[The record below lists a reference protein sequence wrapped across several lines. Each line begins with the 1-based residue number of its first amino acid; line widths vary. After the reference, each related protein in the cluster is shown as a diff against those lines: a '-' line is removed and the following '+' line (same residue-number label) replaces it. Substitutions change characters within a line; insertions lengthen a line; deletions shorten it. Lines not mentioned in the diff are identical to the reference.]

1 MKEKL
6 FICMTHLPYPV
17 RKNGISIRYFPIIE
31 HLSKRFDIH
40 LLVVAD
46 YPVRDEEV
54 TEAEQYVKKCSI
66 YIRQPLNVSLAK
78 KIYVRLKTLLPS
90 QLPFPMHCYD
100 EAQIERFI
108 ETETAGAQ
116 YDAVLC
122 VCPPYAHI
130 VLNKVFAGRYVMDAI
145 DSVYVYM
152 MREENKTLLEK
163 WDTLSVKRWENQLIR
178 RMHYSSFV
186 SERDIK
192 LLCEPDITQDKVGAI
207 PNGIYINDY
216 IESRISTDGFVLG
229 YLGHMGYTPNI
240 EAAKRLAS
248 LFIDLKKDHEQ
259 LRLFIIGRMPTEEV
273 RSLGDIPGVTVTGDV
288 DNIWPYVNAVDTFVF
303 PMARGAGQQNKLL
316 EAMFAGRPVVSTS
329 VGNGGV
335 GAVNRESALI
345 ADSDEALKV
354 AICTLVNDDH
364 LREKV
369 GEGGRRLVTETYH
382 WPAILTRLEQHYF
395 PRNGNTGAVANLH

>member
-1 MKEKL
+1 MKETL

-31 HLSKRFDIH
+31 HLAKRFDIH

-46 YPVRDEEV
+46 YPVSSEEIA
-54 TEAEQYVKKCSI
+54 EAKQYVKQCSI
-66 YIRQPLNVSLAK
+66 YIRQPLNVSLAR
-78 KIYVRLKTLLPS
+78 KIFVRLKTLLPN
-90 QLPFPMHCYD
+90 QLPFPTYCYD
-100 EAQIERFI
+100 EAQISHFI
-108 ETETAGAQ
+108 EKETAGKH
-116 YDAVLC
+116 YDAALC

-130 VLNKVFAGRYVMDAI
+130 VLDKVAAKRYVMDAI

-152 MREENKTLLEK
+152 MREEDKNILEK

-178 RMHYSSFV
+178 RMNYSSFV
-186 SERDIK
+186 SGRDIMH
-192 LLCEPDITQDKVGAI
+192 LCEPNIPKNKVGVI

-216 IESRISTDGFVLG
+216 IESRIPTDGFVLG

-240 EAAKRLAS
+240 EAGKRLAS
-248 LFIDLKKDHEQ
+248 LYMDLKKAHEQ
-259 LRLFIIGRMPTEEV
+259 LRLFIIGRLPTDEI
-273 RSLGDIPGVTVTGDV
+273 RALGEIPGITVTGDV
-288 DNIWPYVNAVDTFVF
+288 ENIWPYVNAVDTFVF

-335 GAVNRESALI
+335 GAVNRESAMI
-345 ADSDEALKV
+345 ADSDEELKA
-354 AICTLVNDDH
+354 AITTLIRDEQ
-364 LREKV
+364 LRKKV

-382 WPAILTRLEQHYF
+382 WPAILTRLEHVYF
-395 PRNGNTGAVANLH
+395 PRG

>member
-1 MKEKL
+1 MKETL

-31 HLSKRFDIH
+31 HLAKRFDIH

-46 YPVRDEEV
+46 YPVSSEEIA
-54 TEAEQYVKKCSI
+54 EAKQYVKQCSI
-66 YIRQPLNVSLAK
+66 YIRQPLNVSLAR
-78 KIYVRLKTLLPS
+78 KIFVRLKALLPN
-90 QLPFPMHCYD
+90 QLPFPTYCYD
-100 EAQIERFI
+100 EAQISHFVEK
-108 ETETAGAQ
+108 ETAGKH
-116 YDAVLC
+116 YDAALC

-130 VLNKVFAGRYVMDAI
+130 VLDKVAAKRYVMDAI

-152 MREENKTLLEK
+152 MREEDKNILEK

-178 RMHYSSFV
+178 RMDYSSFV
-186 SERDIK
+186 SGRDIMH
-192 LLCEPDITQDKVGAI
+192 LCEPDIPKNKVGVI

-216 IESRISTDGFVLG
+216 IESRIPTDGFVLG

-248 LFIDLKKDHEQ
+248 LYIDLKKTHEQ
-259 LRLFIIGRMPTEEV
+259 LRLFIIGRLPTAEI
-273 RSLGDIPGVTVTGDV
+273 RALGQIPGITVTGDV
-288 DNIWPYVNAVDTFVF
+288 ENIWPYVNAVDTFVF

-335 GAVNRESALI
+335 GAVNRESAMI
-345 ADSDEALKV
+345 ADSDEELKA
-354 AICTLVNDDH
+354 AIATLIRDEQ
-364 LREKV
+364 LRKKV

-382 WPAILTRLEQHYF
+382 WPAILTRLEHVYF
-395 PRNGNTGAVANLH
+395 PKG

>member
-1 MKEKL
+1 MKETL

-31 HLSKRFDIH
+31 HLAKRFDIH

-46 YPVRDEEV
+46 YPVSNEEI
-54 TEAEQYVKKCSI
+54 TEAKQYVKHCSI
-66 YIRQPLNVSLAK
+66 YIRQPLKVSLAR
-78 KIYVRLKTLLPS
+78 KIFVRLKTLLPN
-90 QLPFPMHCYD
+90 QLPFPTYCYD
-100 EAQIERFI
+100 EAQISQFI
-108 ETETAGAQ
+108 ERETTGKQ
-116 YDAVLC
+116 YDAALC

-130 VLNKVFAGRYVMDAI
+130 VLDKIAAKRYVMDAI

-152 MREENKTLLEK
+152 MREADKNLFEK
-163 WDTLSVKRWENQLIR
+163 WDTLSIKRWENQLIR

-186 SERDIK
+186 SGRDI
-192 LLCEPDITQDKVGAI
+192 LHLCEPDIPKDKVGVI

-216 IESRISTDGFVLG
+216 IESRIPTDGFVLG

-248 LFIDLKKDHEQ
+248 LYKDLKKEHEQ
-259 LRLFIIGRMPTEEV
+259 LRLFIIGRLPTAEI
-273 RSLGDIPGVTVTGDV
+273 RALGEIPGITVTGDV
-288 DNIWPYVNAVDTFVF
+288 ENIWPYVNAVDTFVF

-335 GAVNRESALI
+335 GAVNRESAMI
-345 ADSDEALKV
+345 ADSDAELKT
-354 AICTLVNDDH
+354 AIATLINDDQ
-364 LREKV
+364 LRKKV

-382 WPAILTRLEQHYF
+382 WPAIQARLEQLYF
-395 PRNGNTGAVANLH
+395 PRD

>member
-1 MKEKL
+1 MKETL

-31 HLSKRFDIH
+31 HLAKRFDIH

-46 YPVRDEEV
+46 YPVSSEEIA
-54 TEAEQYVKKCSI
+54 EAKQYVKQCSI
-66 YIRQPLNVSLAK
+66 YIRQPLNVSLAR
-78 KIYVRLKTLLPS
+78 KIFVRLKTLLPN
-90 QLPFPMHCYD
+90 QLPFPTYCYD
-100 EAQIERFI
+100 EAQISHFI
-108 ETETAGAQ
+108 EKETAGKH
-116 YDAVLC
+116 YDAALC

-130 VLNKVFAGRYVMDAI
+130 VLDKVAAKRYVMDAI

-152 MREENKTLLEK
+152 MREEDKNILEK

-178 RMHYSSFV
+178 RMDYSSFV
-186 SERDIK
+186 SGRDIMH
-192 LLCEPDITQDKVGAI
+192 LCEPDIPKNKVGVI

-216 IESRISTDGFVLG
+216 IESRIPTDGFVLG

-240 EAAKRLAS
+240 EAGKRLAS
-248 LFIDLKKDHEQ
+248 LYMDLKKTHEQ
-259 LRLFIIGRMPTEEV
+259 LRLFIIGRLPTDEI
-273 RSLGDIPGVTVTGDV
+273 RALGEIPGITVTGDV
-288 DNIWPYVNAVDTFVF
+288 ENIWPYVNAVDTFVF

-335 GAVNRESALI
+335 GAVNRESAMI
-345 ADSDEALKV
+345 ADSDEELKA
-354 AICTLVNDDH
+354 AITTLIRDDQ
-364 LREKV
+364 LRKKV

-382 WPAILTRLEQHYF
+382 WPAILTRLEHVYF
-395 PRNGNTGAVANLH
+395 PRG

>member
-1 MKEKL
+1 MKETL

-17 RKNGISIRYFPIIE
+17 RKNGISIRYFPIIA
-31 HLSKRFDIH
+31 HLAKRFDIH

-46 YPVRDEEV
+46 YPVKSEEIA
-54 TEAEQYVKKCSI
+54 EAEQYVKKCSI
-66 YIRQPLNVSLAK
+66 YIRQPINVALAR
-78 KIYVRLKTLLPS
+78 KIFVRLKTLLPN
-90 QLPFPMHCYD
+90 QLPFPTYCYD
-100 EAQIERFI
+100 EAQISHFI
-108 ETETAGAQ
+108 ASETAGKQ
-116 YDAVLC
+116 YDAALC

-130 VLNKVFAGRYVMDAI
+130 VLDKVAAKRYVMDAI

-152 MREENKTLLEK
+152 MREEDRNILEK

-178 RMHYSSFV
+178 RMDYSSFV
-186 SERDIK
+186 SGRDIMH
-192 LLCEPDITQDKVGAI
+192 LCEPDISKDKVGVI

-216 IESRISTDGFVLG
+216 IESRIPTDGYVLG

-248 LFIDLKKDHEQ
+248 LYIDLKKNHEQ
-259 LRLFIIGRMPTEEV
+259 LRLFIIGRLPTEEI
-273 RSLGDIPGVTVTGDV
+273 RALGEIPGITVTGDV
-288 DNIWPYVNAVDTFVF
+288 ENIWPYVNAVDTFVF

-335 GAVNRESALI
+335 GAINRESAMI
-345 ADSDEALKV
+345 ADSDEDLKT
-354 AICTLVNDDH
+354 AITTLINDDK
-364 LREKV
+364 LRKKV

-382 WPAILTRLEQHYF
+382 WPAILTRLEHVYF
-395 PRNGNTGAVANLH
+395 PRV